1 MERIREL
8 LEKRARKITEARA
21 CMDQIKDDTPE
32 ERAADLQRQFDG
44 FMSEAQD
51 LQKRADRLQQLAD
64 AEASLEQGDPR
75 RPNGDGEHRNQQPGK
90 PMEYRDAF
98 HQLLMAGGD
107 IHAMS
112 AEARAA
118 LQGGAVQQAMSAM
131 SDEQRAQIAGTA
143 AAGGH
148 LVPDE
153 SNTKI
158 IKAMEDWGPM
168 FSDDFGTVIKTDG
181 GGAFPIPGLDD
192 TAGRAAKTA
201 TEGDPLADT
210 GTKDVAFTKTD
221 LGDFMYD
228 TEWLKVSI
236 QLMTGAFT
244 NVEDLLASLLGERLG
259 RTANEVL
266 TVGTGASEPLGIV
279 PGASVGLNATGAAA
293 VTADEIQE
301 LFHSVNSA
309 YRRSPKFG
317 FMFNDNTL
325 LKLHGLKDGQGNY
338 LLSAAPGAEQVLRIG
353 AVKAKYTINDS
364 MADLGANNR
373 SMIAGDMSKYFVR
386 KVGKVM
392 IVTAR
397 DSKFLPGFGI
407 AGFARFDGAVADT
420 KAIKALVH
428 PAA

>member
-8 LEKRARKITEARA
+8 LDKRARKITEARA
-21 CMDQIKDDTPE
+21 CIDQIKDDTPE
-32 ERAADLQRQFDG
+32 ERAADLQRQFEG
-44 FMSEAQD
+44 FMKEANE
-51 LQKRADRLQQLAD
+51 LQKRADALRALEE
-64 AEASLEQGDPR
+64 AEASLDQGDSR

-90 PMEYRDAF
+90 PMEYREAF
-98 HQLLMAGGD
+98 HEFLLTGGD
-107 IHAMS
+107 IHAM
-112 AEARAA
+112 APEARAA
-118 LQGGAVQQAMSAM
+118 LQGGTVQNAMNAMSNEA
-131 SDEQRAQIAGTA
+131 RAQIAGTA

-168 FSDDFGTVIKTDG
+168 FADDFATVIPTDG
-181 GGAFPIPGLDD
+181 GGTFPIPGVDD

-201 TEGDPLADT
+201 TEGAKLGDT
-210 GTKDVAFTKTD
+210 GTKDVAFTKKT

-228 TEWLKVSI
+228 TEFLRVSI
-236 QLMTGAFT
+236 QLITGGIVS
-244 NVEDLLASLLGERLG
+244 VENLLATLLGERLG

-266 TVGTGASEPLGIV
+266 TVGSGAGEPLGVV
-279 PGASVGLNATGAAA
+279 PGASLGHTTVGTAA
-293 VTADEIQE
+293 VTADEIQK
-301 LFHSVNSA
+301 LFHSVNAA

-325 LKLHGLKDGQGNY
+325 LALHGLKDGQGNY
-338 LLSAAPGAEQVLRIG
+338 LLSEAPGAEQVLRVG

-364 MADLGANNR
+364 MADLGAGNR

-386 KVGKVM
+386 KIGKVM

-397 DSKFLPGFGI
+397 DSQFLPGFGI
-407 AGFARFDGAVADT
+407 AGFARFDGTVADSN
-420 KAIKALVH
+420 AIKALEN
-428 PAA
+428 AAA